1 MATNPF
7 SFRGLLKPSLRAVIL
22 AQLLSAAWFV
32 LVASAQTPPASPTF
46 PSVTD
51 SEVTAFVQAHQN
63 DSRALL
69 TIQANPKRVPL
80 LLGAIKRDPAGFW
93 VHYLHGACF
102 IHDRARAGRL
112 PSAER
117 ATLYSQI
124 ITYLSAAQTT
134 ISNAIQKTSPA
145 QSLEFNLR
153 LINKDLALVRA
164 DAAAGANDS
173 PPVARGGIPSN
184 APPAV
189 GSTPARN
196 DNVAG
201 ARAKVCES
209 HLTQIDLA
217 KDMWKVDHNKPA
229 DATPGAADLTYYIP
243 YKIFPRCPDGGTYVI
258 GRLNQK
264 PTCSFPGHVLSPRPR

>member
-1 MATNPF
+1 MATNAF

-22 AQLLSAAWFV
+22 AQFLVAVLFV
-32 LVASAQTPPASPTF
+32 LAASGQTPPGTIPL
-46 PSVTD
+46 VTD
-51 SEVTAFVQAHQN
+51 SEVTAFIQAHQN
-63 DSRALL
+63 DHRALL
-69 TIQANPKRVPL
+69 TIQSNPKRVPL

-112 PSAER
+112 PAAER
-117 ATLYSQI
+117 ASLYSQI
-124 ITYLSAAQTT
+124 IAYLSSAQTT
-134 ISNAIQKTSPA
+134 ISNATQKAPQA
-145 QSLEFNLR
+145 QSLEFNLN

-164 DAAAGANDS
+164 DVAAGANATR
-173 PPVARGGIPSN
+173 PFVGAGIPSN

-189 GSTPARN
+189 GPTPARN
-196 DNVAG
+196 ANVAA

-217 KDMWKVDHNKPA
+217 KEMWKVDYNKPA
-229 DATPGAADLTYYIP
+229 TATPSVADLTGYIP
-243 YKIFPRCPDGGTYVI
+243 YKVFPRCPDSGTYVI

-264 PTCSFPGHVLSPRPR
+264 PTCSFPGHVLPPRPR